1 MQVAI
6 QYLKVAIVAIV
17 NVYTNVY
24 KLLYYISKV
33 ANSNRHIRMSQEPRL
48 GWVFWHTKEM
58 YILRYMYYNPCTFL
72 QANIIPPKTAIVVSI
87 FSNRGQI
94 KQYSTL
100 FKSCNFQNGVAIPVA
115 TVAIFVAIKLQLIA
129 IPIKYSCDKNMCVK
143 DWSEISWMK
152 KLLKKVIIVLARN
165 LK

>member
-1 MQVAI
+1 
-6 QYLKVAIVAIV
+6 
-17 NVYTNVY
+17 
-24 KLLYYISKV
+24 
-33 ANSNRHIRMSQEPRL
+33 
-48 GWVFWHTKEM
+48 
-58 YILRYMYYNPCTFL
+58 MYYNPCTFL

-115 TVAIFVAIKLQLIA
+115 IKLQLIA

-143 DWSEISWMK
+143 DWSEI
-152 KLLKKVIIVLARN
+152 
-165 LK
+165 

>member
-1 MQVAI
+1 
-6 QYLKVAIVAIV
+6 
-17 NVYTNVY
+17 
-24 KLLYYISKV
+24 
-33 ANSNRHIRMSQEPRL
+33 
-48 GWVFWHTKEM
+48 
-58 YILRYMYYNPCTFL
+58 MYYNPCTFL

-165 LK
+165 SK

>member
-58 YILRYMYYNPCTFL
+58 YILRYMYYNPWSFL
-72 QANIIPPKTAIVVSI
+72 QANTIPPKTAIAVL
-87 FSNRGQI
+87 FFFQNPKLNTFQH
-94 KQYSTL
+94 L
-100 FKSCNFQNGVAIPVA
+100 FKSCNSKIWVAIPVA
-115 TVAIFVAIKLQLIA
+115 TVAIFVAIELQLIA